1 MAITMNGAECI
12 KKLSPVLFWDID
24 KSQAD
29 MDKYPSFLVQRVLE
43 YGNWNDWQLLLSYYG
58 KDQIVE
64 ICKRLRSL
72 DSICLSY
79 ICAISN
85 TKKEE
90 YRCYRMKQSSS
101 WSDIQKRNSSQG

>member
-1 MAITMNGAECI
+1 MAIMMNGAECI

-29 MDKYPSFLVQRVLE
+29 MDKYPSFFVQRVLE
-43 YGNWNDWQLLLSYYG
+43 YGNWNDWKLLLSYYG

-79 ICAISN
+79 ICAISK

-90 YRCYRMKQSSS
+90 YRCYRMKQSSQEH
-101 WSDIQKRNSSQG
+101 WTY

>member
-1 MAITMNGAECI
+1 
-12 KKLSPVLFWDID
+12 
-24 KSQAD
+24 
-29 MDKYPSFLVQRVLE
+29 MDKYPSFFVQRVLE
-43 YGNWNDWQLLLSYYG
+43 YGNWNDWKLLLSYYG

-90 YRCYRMKQSSS
+90 YRCYRMKQSPYG
-101 WSDIQKRNSSQG
+101 SDIQEYKSSQG